1 MKIAAVIAE
10 YNPFHNGHAYM
21 FQKIRETT
29 GADYIL
35 VVMSGDFT
43 QRGIPGITD
52 KFTRAKAAVS
62 CGADAVFELPL
73 LYSVSSAEGFAYGA
87 VSLLHALSCVDFLV
101 FGSECGELSP
111 FLEISDFLLHEPD
124 PFKKKLQQFQ
134 KLGFSYPKA
143 FSLAVR
149 EEVPG
154 AAVAFELLS
163 SPNNLLGLEYV
174 KAIKRLSSPILPV
187 TLQRIGTG
195 YHDTYVKYHPESG
208 STIASA
214 SAVRTLLSTTTGS
227 ISQAAPLM
235 PADAYRIFAESYSVT
250 APMILDDFSLLLSY
264 RLAFETKSS
273 LITYLDVS
281 DDLAD
286 RILKYKNEGLTFSE
300 FADHL
305 KHKQYT
311 YSRILRA
318 LLHIL
323 LGIKKEDALFSQAP
337 YARLLAM
344 RREASPMMKKIK
356 ESTSIPLITKAADA
370 KKVLN
375 SDSMTLFSLDTTAAD
390 LYQKTASAKF
400 HSAFV
405 PDIKRKIELL

>member
-21 FQKIRETT
+21 FQKVRELT

-35 VVMSGDFT
+35 VIMSGNFT

-52 KFTRAKAAVS
+52 KFTRAKMAVL

-87 VSLLHALSCVDFLV
+87 VSLLHSLNCIDFLV

-111 FLEISDFLLHEPD
+111 FLEVSDFLLHEPES
-124 PFKKKLQQFQ
+124 FQKALQKFQ

-143 FSLAVR
+143 FSLALH
-149 EEVPG
+149 EGTPCAET
-154 AAVAFELLS
+154 AFELLS

-174 KAIKRLSSPILPV
+174 KALKRLSSPIQPV
-187 TLQRIGTG
+187 TLTRIGTG
-195 YHDTYVKYHPESG
+195 YHDTHTEYHQESG

-214 SAVRTLLSTTTGS
+214 SAVRALLSAATGS
-227 ISQAAPLM
+227 ILQAEPVM
-235 PADAYRIFAESYSVT
+235 PPAAYRLFSEVYDIT
-250 APMILDDFSLLLSY
+250 APVILDDFSLLLAY
-264 RLAFETKSS
+264 RLAFETKET

-281 DDLAD
+281 TDLAD
-286 RILKYKNEGLTFSE
+286 RILKYKNEGLAFSE
-300 FADHL
+300 FAERL

-311 YSRILRA
+311 HSRILRA

-323 LGIKKEDALFSQAP
+323 LGVKKEDALFSRAP

-344 RREASPMMKKIK
+344 KREASPLMKELK
-356 ESTSIPLITKAADA
+356 SNTLIPMITKAADA
-370 KKVLN
+370 KNML
-375 SDSMTLFSLDTTAAD
+375 SADSMRLFSLDTSAAD
-390 LYQKTASAKF
+390 LYQKTASVKF
-400 HSAFV
+400 HSAFT
-405 PDIKRKIELL
+405 PDIIRKIELL